1 MSLLDWPPA
10 FRWASRHLL
19 CRVEGV
25 ADRIALSFDDGPSPT
40 HTPLLIEVLRRHAV
54 RATFF
59 LLGVHASR
67 HAGIARRLAEAGH
80 EIGLHGHRHLPL
92 ALIPRRLRMRDLDAG
107 RRAIR
112 DATGVTPRYFRP
124 PYGLLMPGQA
134 ADLRAAGL
142 EPVLGE
148 VYPGDHARPGAARIA
163 ARALARLRPG
173 SILILHDA
181 SAVGDFDRRPTI
193 AAVEVIVPALRARGL
208 EPVPVGELAA
218 RGRARSLRGAEA
230 AC

>member
-10 FRWASRHLL
+10 LRWASRHLL

-25 ADRIALSFDDGPSPT
+25 ADRIALSFDDGPSPR
-40 HTPLLIEVLRRHAV
+40 HTPLLIEVLRRHGV

-67 HAGIARRLAEAGH
+67 HAAIARRLPESGH
-80 EIGLHGHRHLPL
+80 EIGLHGHRHLPV
-92 ALIPRRLRMRDLDAG
+92 ALIPRPLRMRDLETG
-107 RRAIR
+107 RRAIQ

-134 ADLRAAGL
+134 AELKAAGL

-148 VYPGDHARPGAARIA
+148 VYPGDHARPGARRIA

-181 SAVGDFDRRPTI
+181 SAIGDFDRRPTL
-193 AAVEVIVPALRARGL
+193 AAVEVIVPALRARGI

-218 RGRARSLRGAEA
+218 RGLEFWRAEPPR
-230 AC
+230 